1 MSRASESDDAFDDLL
16 WELDVTSVRPRP
28 AASDRRAA
36 APHPRTRARWT
47 HAPSADPPPVQP
59 LPVDPSSV
67 QPRSVQPRSVQPRSV
82 QPRSV
87 QPRFVQPRSVQPR
100 APRPAPRRSL
110 FARRGRPRF
119 ERPGLHSLGERLA
132 ASRVVQGAGAA
143 LLVGGTSVLVV
154 VALSRG

>member
-28 AASDRRAA
+28 AASDRRAD

-59 LPVDPSSV
+59 LLVDPSSV

-82 QPRSV
+82 QPR
-87 QPRFVQPRSVQPR
+87 

-110 FARRGRPRF
+110 FARRERPRF
-119 ERPGLHSLGERLA
+119 QRPGLHSLGERLA